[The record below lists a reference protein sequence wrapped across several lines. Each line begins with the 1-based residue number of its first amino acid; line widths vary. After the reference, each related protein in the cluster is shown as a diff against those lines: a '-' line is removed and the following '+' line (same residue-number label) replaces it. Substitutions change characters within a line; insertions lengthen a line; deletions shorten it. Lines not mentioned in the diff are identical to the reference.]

1 MKNLRSLIFPFVLIV
16 VLSCEKQNKK
26 SDLEKPIGWDL
37 IETPLKSSI
46 RGLSP
51 LTSNIVWASGSGGVW
66 LRTLDGGLT
75 WDSGIIDGLDSVDFR
90 DIEGLDAATA
100 VAVSAGQPAVIYKTK
115 DGGKTWEKKF
125 QGSGKDFFDGLVF
138 HKDHGYVVGDVVD
151 GLWRIVK
158 SRDFGETWTISETSP
173 KGKEG
178 SGSFAASGS
187 GILVNEDDLWFIS
200 GGEESNLYYSPDR
213 GFHWTVNSTPIMQ
226 GSPSQGA
233 FSISLIDNN
242 ILFAVGG
249 DFLDENST
257 EKNAMISLNKGK
269 TWSLLE
275 GMPPSGYRS
284 GVTYYPFH
292 HWLIT
297 VGPNGSDFSKSGGK
311 DWERFSDEGFHA
323 VFLDKSQSSVWASGP
338 QGKIARLKF

>member
-26 SDLEKPIGWDL
+26 SDLENPIGWDL

-115 DGGKTWEKKF
+115 NGGKTWEKKF
-125 QGSGKDFFDGLVF
+125 QGSEKDFFDGMVF
-138 HKDHGYVVGDVVD
+138 HKDRGYVIGDVVD

-158 SRDFGETWTISETSP
+158 SKDVGETWTISETSP

-187 GILVNEDDLWFIS
+187 GILVSEDDLWFIS

-213 GFHWTVNSTPIMQ
+213 GFHWTVFSTPIIQ
-226 GSPSQGA
+226 GTSSQGA
-233 FSISLIDNN
+233 FSISLIDKN

-257 EKNAMISLNKGK
+257 EKNAMISLNKGESW
-269 TWSLLE
+269 TLLE
-275 GMPPSGYRS
+275 GKPPSGYRS

-297 VGPNGSDFSKSGGK
+297 VGPNGSDFSKNGGK
-311 DWERFSDEGFHA
+311 DWERFSDVGFHA

-338 QGKIARLKF
+338 EGKIARLKF

>member
-1 MKNLRSLIFPFVLIV
+1 MRKLKLIV
-16 VLSCEKQNKK
+16 FLLVLMFVFSCEKQNKK
-26 SDLEKPIGWDL
+26 STVEKPIGWDL
-37 IETPLKSSI
+37 AVTPVKSSI

-51 LTSNIVWASGSGGVW
+51 VTSNIVWASGSGGVW
-66 LRTLDGGLT
+66 LRTLDGGLS

-100 VAVSAGQPAVIYKTK
+100 IAMSSGQPAVIYKTK

-125 QGSGKDFFDGLVF
+125 QGSDKDFFDGMIF
-138 HKDHGYVVGDVVD
+138 HKKDGYVVGDVVD

-158 SRDFGETWTISETSP
+158 SKDFGETWTISETSP

-187 GILVNEDDLWFIS
+187 GILVNEDELWFIS
-200 GGEESNLYYSPDR
+200 GGEASNLYYSPDR
-213 GFHWTVNSTPIMQ
+213 GFHWSVFSTPILQ
-226 GSPSQGA
+226 GMASQGA
-233 FSISLIDNN
+233 FSISLVDNN

-257 EKNAMISLNKGK
+257 EKNAMISLDKGK
-269 TWSLLE
+269 SWQLLN
-275 GMPPSGYRS
+275 GNPPSGYRS

-297 VGPNGSDFSKSGGK
+297 VGPNGSDFSKNGGK
-311 DWERFSDEGFHA
+311 DWERFSDVGFHA
-323 VFLDKSQSSVWASGP
+323 VFLDKSQTSIWATGSEGR
-338 QGKIARLKF
+338 IARLKF

>member
-1 MKNLRSLIFPFVLIV
+1 MRNPKLIV
-16 VLSCEKQNKK
+16 FLLVLTFVFSCEKQNKK
-26 SDLEKPIGWDL
+26 SEVEKPIGWDL
-37 IETPLKSSI
+37 AVTPVKSSI

-51 LTSNIVWASGSGGVW
+51 VTSNIVWASGSGGVW
-66 LRTLDGGLT
+66 LRTLDGGLS

-100 VAVSAGQPAVIYKTK
+100 IAMSSGQPAVIYKTK
-115 DGGKTWEKKF
+115 DGGITWEKKF
-125 QGSGKDFFDGLVF
+125 QGSDMDFFDGMIF
-138 HKDHGYVVGDVVD
+138 HKDDGYVIGDVVD

-158 SRDFGETWTISETSP
+158 SKDFGETWTISETSP

-187 GILVNEDDLWFIS
+187 GILVNEDELWFIS

-213 GFHWTVNSTPIMQ
+213 GFHWSVFSTPILQ
-226 GSPSQGA
+226 GMASQGA
-233 FSISLIDNN
+233 FSISLVDNN

-249 DFLDENST
+249 DFMDENST
-257 EKNAMISLNKGK
+257 EKNAMISLDKGRS
-269 TWSLLE
+269 WQLLD
-275 GMPPSGYRS
+275 GTPPSGYRS

-297 VGPNGSDFSKSGGK
+297 VGPNGSDFSKNGGK
-311 DWERFSDEGFHA
+311 DWDRFSDVGFHA
-323 VFLDKSQSSVWASGP
+323 VFLDKSQSSIWASGSEGRI
-338 QGKIARLKF
+338 GKLKF

>member
-1 MKNLRSLIFPFVLIV
+1 MRNLKLIFFLFVLMFV
-16 VLSCEKQNKK
+16 FSCEKQNKK
-26 SDLEKPIGWDL
+26 SDVEKPIGWDL
-37 IETPLKSSI
+37 TITPVKSSI

-51 LTSNIVWASGSGGVW
+51 VTSNIVWASGSGGVW
-66 LRTLDGGLT
+66 LRTLDGGLS

-100 VAVSAGQPAVIYKTK
+100 IAVSSGQPAVIYKTK

-125 QGSGKDFFDGLVF
+125 QGSDKDFFDGMIF
-138 HKDHGYVVGDVVD
+138 HKNDGYVIGDVVD

-158 SRDFGETWTISETSP
+158 SKDFGETWTISETSP

-187 GILVNEDDLWFIS
+187 GIMVNEDELWFIS

-213 GFHWTVNSTPIMQ
+213 GFHWSVFSTPILQ
-226 GSPSQGA
+226 GKASQGA

-249 DFLDENST
+249 DFLNENST
-257 EKNAMISLNKGK
+257 EKNAMISLDKGRS
-269 TWSLLE
+269 WQLLD
-275 GMPPSGYRS
+275 GIPPSGYRS

-297 VGPNGSDFSKSGGK
+297 VGPNGSDFSKNGGK
-311 DWERFSDEGFHA
+311 NWERFSDVGFHA
-323 VFLDKSQSSVWASGP
+323 VFLDKSQSSIWASGSE
-338 QGKIARLKF
+338 GRIAKLKF